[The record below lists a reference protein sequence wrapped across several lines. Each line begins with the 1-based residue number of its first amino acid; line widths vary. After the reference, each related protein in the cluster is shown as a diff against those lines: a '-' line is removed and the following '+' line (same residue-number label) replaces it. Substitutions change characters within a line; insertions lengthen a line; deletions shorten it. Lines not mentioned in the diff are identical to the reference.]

1 MTPEVMWV
9 LGALLTVLLGGATL
23 TVTVLLSV
31 LNRKNDLI
39 ARLTEANLNYRLA
52 LLQLGPAGEAVSKLV
67 QSLPISPTDGS
78 GK

>member
-1 MTPEVMWV
+1 MWLLGV
-9 LGALLTVLLGGATL
+9 LVTILLGGATL

-31 LNRKNDLI
+31 LNRKNDTI
-39 ARLTEANLNYRLA
+39 AKLTEANLNYRLA